1 MEFITLAIVMGI
13 ATLVVFFGR
22 ILSHALKFFFYI
34 LLIVLAVVFIFGVS
48 FSDVMNFVQ
57 ELVFMT
63 F

>member
-1 MEFITLAIVMGI
+1 MTLAIVLGI
-13 ATLVVFFGR
+13 AIFVVFFGK

-34 LLIVLAVVFIFGVS
+34 LLIILAVVFIFGVS
-48 FSDVMNFVQ
+48 FTDVMNFVQ

>member
-1 MEFITLAIVMGI
+1 MTLAVVLGI
-13 ATLVVFFGR
+13 ALFVVFFGK
-22 ILSHALKFFFYI
+22 ILSHALRFFFYI

-48 FSDVMNFVQ
+48 LSDVMDFVQ

>member
-1 MEFITLAIVMGI
+1 MELMTLVIVLGI
-13 ATLVVFFGR
+13 AIFVVFFGK

-34 LLIVLAVVFIFGVS
+34 LLIVLALVFVFGVS
-48 FSDVMNFVQ
+48 LSDVINFVQ

>member
-1 MEFITLAIVMGI
+1 MEFMTLAIVLGI
-13 ATLVVFFGR
+13 AIFVVFFGK

-34 LLIVLAVVFIFGVS
+34 LLIALAVVFIFGVS
-48 FSDVMNFVQ
+48 LTDLMNFIQ

>member
-1 MEFITLAIVMGI
+1 MTLVIVLGI
-13 ATLVVFFGR
+13 AIFVVFFGK

-34 LLIVLAVVFIFGVS
+34 LLIVLALVFVFGVS
-48 FSDVMNFVQ
+48 LSDVINFVQ